1 MCKIGRSRVLRVCL
15 CSQAFVYL
23 LVEDFDFHYLRVL
36 VLFDGVEHSFLGETL
51 TGLNLE
57 VDLTLLS
64 VDTDSQ
70 EILSAVPSRAPFFN
84 GCGYAHGREGL
95 PASVQAPVPL

>member
-64 VDTDSQ
+64 TRTVRRSSPPCPVGH
-70 EILSAVPSRAPFFN
+70 LSSTRVRTW
-84 GCGYAHGREGL
+84 
-95 PASVQAPVPL
+95 